1 MSDIIVTVLFDCILG
16 ILLIATIN
24 YCSKLSKR
32 IRLLQDSRGEL
43 AGMISQ
49 FDTATQRAMTS
60 LGELQTVSKRITE
73 ALQLKI
79 DKANFL
85 ADDLAFLIEKSAKLA
100 TQLEQAKAGR
110 TPEIAPKTKA
120 VFEPAL
126 EFEPKQG
133 PQLVKPKPITFP
145 SAPAQSGSANTQAR
159 SVSSLEAV
167 LQRLS
172 ANVASGHTSESIY
185 TPSSGAPRTSAER
198 ELLEALK
205 SGQ

>member
-1 MSDIIVTVLFDCILG
+1 MSDVIITLLFDCILG
-16 ILLIATIN
+16 VLLVATIN

-43 AGMISQ
+43 AGMINQ

-60 LGELQTVSKRITE
+60 LSELQTVSKRITE

-110 TPEIAPKTKA
+110 AQEAATPKPKTSS
-120 VFEPAL
+120 FDPSG
-126 EFEPKQG
+126 EFESRQG

-145 SAPAQSGSANTQAR
+145 SAPAQQGAAAQQAR

-172 ANVASGHTSESIY
+172 ANAPTGESAN
-185 TPSSGAPRTSAER
+185 TAPGGPRTSAER

-205 SGQ
+205 SGR